1 MYSNKPEPCAIV
13 RTAASVITAV
23 CLLLITTSMGI
34 AGVYTIRTVN
44 TINTDEI
51 HNIVTKLSSTV
62 DSMHSVSHMLTSS
75 SHGSLI
81 EQIPGVI
88 SEMKPL
94 MKAAPQISEQAL
106 QLSVN
111 FKEIVSEIKPLIADL
126 PISEISRLFLE
137 VVPTIQSL
145 PVITTQLHSS
155 STDAYK
161 TVLHIQDVLHSP
173 FISFIRNSTDDLH
186 QLIKT
191 ITIKLG
197 EIPFEESMEF
207 LKRHENILNDLSWVE
222 RLSGGVED
230 LSKSLNNVQF
240 NLFLSEAEKWR
251 NMSSHISKVVHKI
264 SNFL

>member
-13 RTAASVITAV
+13 RTAASVVTAV
-23 CLLLITTSMGI
+23 CLLLITISMGI
-34 AGVYTIRTVN
+34 AGVYTVRTVN

-75 SHGSLI
+75 QHGSLI
-81 EQIPGVI
+81 EQIPEVV
-88 SEMKPL
+88 SEIKPL
-94 MKAAPQISEQAL
+94 MQSAPKISEQAL

-111 FKEIVSEIKPLIADL
+111 FKDIVSQIKPLVDDL
-126 PISEISRLFLE
+126 PISEISDLFLE

-145 PVITTQLHSS
+145 PQITSQLHSS

-161 TVLHIQDVLHSP
+161 TVLHIQDVLQSP
-173 FISFIRNSTDDLH
+173 VLSFVKNSTDDLH
-186 QLIKT
+186 SLIRT
-191 ITIKLG
+191 ITMKMK

-207 LKRHENILNDLSWVE
+207 LKRHENILDDLSWVE

-230 LSKSLNNVQF
+230 LSKSLNKVEF
-240 NLFLSEAEKWR
+240 DVFLSESEKWR
-251 NMSSHISKVVHKI
+251 NMSQHLTKIVHKI